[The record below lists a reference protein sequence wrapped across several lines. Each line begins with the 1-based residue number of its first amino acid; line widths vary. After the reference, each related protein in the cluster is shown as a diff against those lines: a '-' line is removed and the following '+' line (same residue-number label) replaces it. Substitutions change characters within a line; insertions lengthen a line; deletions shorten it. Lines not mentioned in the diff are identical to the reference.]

1 MSFYNVEEQREEWL
15 ERRSLNR
22 VASKHEFWTWDKEF
36 QVIYIIYVLY

>member
-1 MSFYNVEEQREEWL
+1 MSFYNVEEKSEEYL

-22 VASKHEFWTWDKEF
+22 IVSKDEFWKWDKEF